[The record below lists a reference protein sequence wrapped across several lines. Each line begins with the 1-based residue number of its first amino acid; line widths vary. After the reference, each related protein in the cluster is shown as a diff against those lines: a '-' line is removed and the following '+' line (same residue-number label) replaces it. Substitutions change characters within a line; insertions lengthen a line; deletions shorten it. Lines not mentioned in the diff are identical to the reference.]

1 MGKMNVQNILA
12 ALGLIAIA
20 SCAPETQNAR
30 DTAVATP
37 ATLATA
43 TISDSAGA
51 NVGLAS
57 IIKAGDALSLKV
69 TLSGMPVGE
78 KALHFHTKGA
88 CDAPDFKSA
97 GGHLNPAEVSHGKL
111 SETGPHLGDFP
122 NIVIADDGLADIALP
137 IAGTPQEAAGHIL
150 DEDGTA
156 IMIHAGPD
164 DYKSDP
170 AGAAGPRIAC
180 GIFEVA
186 GQ

>member
-1 MGKMNVQNILA
+1 MGIMKVQNILG
-12 ALGLIAIA
+12 ALGLIGLAA
-20 SCAPETQNAR
+20 CAPETQTSP
-30 DTAVATP
+30 DTVEAT
-37 ATLATA
+37 ATTLATA
-43 TISDSAGA
+43 TISDSAGV
-51 NVGLAS
+51 NVGLAT
-57 IIKAGDALSLKV
+57 ILETGDSLSLKV
-69 TLSGMPVGE
+69 TLSGMPPGE
-78 KALHFHTKGA
+78 KALHLHTNGA

-97 GGHLNPAEVSHGKL
+97 GGHLNPAKVSHGKL

-137 IAGTPQEAAGHIL
+137 VAGTAQDTAGHIL

-180 GIFEVA
+180 GVFEAA